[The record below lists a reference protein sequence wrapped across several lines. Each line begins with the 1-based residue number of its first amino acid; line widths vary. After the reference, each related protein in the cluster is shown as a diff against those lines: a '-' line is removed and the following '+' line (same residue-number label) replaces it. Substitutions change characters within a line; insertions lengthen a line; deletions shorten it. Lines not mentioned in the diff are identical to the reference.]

1 MIDRQ
6 HGNLV
11 FECDGCGDTF
21 ETGGSEFAYV
31 WPEARH
37 EGWLARR
44 VGEKIVHECPRC
56 IPKSAVRT
64 ARQIFGS

>member
-31 WPEARH
+31 WPEASTR
-37 EGWLARR
+37 GVADPGKL
-44 VGEKIVHECPRC
+44 VK
-56 IPKSAVRT
+56 K
-64 ARQIFGS
+64 